1 MSNENNNKK
10 KMNFLYKIAFILSL
24 MCVPLLVISIIV
36 AYLQEQ
42 PEWSVLF
49 SASGAFLAFVGI
61 ILGMLSKP
69 KKPKKKRRR
78 KKRTEEA
85 QQPPEPQLEQ
95 ETQLPAEQE
104 PVE

>member
-1 MSNENNNKK
+1 MSNANNNKK

-24 MCVPLLVISIIV
+24 MCIPLLVISIIV

-69 KKPKKKRRR
+69 KKKRRR